1 MQDIII
7 KNAIVVDGNNTAP
20 YTGGVAVKDGMIT
33 AVGDVE
39 GLEAMDVIDAKGLVV
54 CPGFIDPHSHS
65 DDCFL
70 DDNRCES
77 KIYQG
82 VTTEIC
88 GMCGYS
94 DYPAQPGLYDS
105 KKVRE
110 ADGTEDEWIA
120 ESISDF
126 IAHAKA
132 RNKTMSTNLVPF
144 VGHGTI
150 RSNVLAYDG
159 REPNTEELEQMKAI
173 LEKEL
178 AAGAWGMSLG
188 LEYTPGC
195 FARPAELRA
204 LGSVVKKYDGLVTA
218 HMRNEGRTLEDAMDE
233 IFDIGRESGCRV
245 HISHLK
251 IDFHEKWGIAPQIW
265 QKIEDA
271 RAEGIRVGC
280 DMYPYLASS
289 TGITNRCPKWA
300 IEGGV
305 HMATAHLKGERR
317 QEVLDELKRR
327 FPDRNWAER
336 CLITETEGRC
346 KEAEGITLAAL
357 ADKWNLEY
365 YLAAAELIIVT
376 EGHTSCCFF
385 VMSEDDVNYFLS
397 KDIGICSDGYCLPLD
412 PKLNS
417 TMRHPRSFGAQD
429 RFLRLARE
437 NKICSLEKAV
447 WRLTALP
454 ADMIGIKDRGRLEI
468 GKAADITVFNPD
480 TIEDKADWTNP
491 YQKPIGVECVVVNGQ
506 VAIRDGKQTEVRNGR
521 FLLHK

>member
-7 KNAIVVDGNNTAP
+7 KNGLVVEGNNTKP
-20 YTGGVAVKDGMIT
+20 YMGGVAVKDGLIT
-33 AVGDVE
+33 AVGNVD
-39 GLEAMDVIDAKGLVV
+39 GMEAAEVIDAKGLVI

-65 DDCFL
+65 DDSFL
-70 DDNRCES
+70 TDNRCES

-94 DYPAQPGLYDS
+94 DYPTVPGKYDS
-105 KKVRE
+105 VKIKE
-110 ADGTEDEWIA
+110 ADGTEEEWQA

-126 IAHAKA
+126 IAHVKAK
-132 RNKTMSTNLVPF
+132 NKTMATNLVPF

-150 RSNVLAYDG
+150 RADVMEYDG
-159 REPNTEELEQMKAI
+159 REPSDEELEKMKQI
-173 LEKEL
+173 LDKEL

-195 FARPAELRA
+195 FAKPRELRA
-204 LGSVVKKYDGLVTA
+204 LGSVVKKYDALVTA

-233 IFDIGRESGCRV
+233 LFDIGRESGCRV

-305 HMATAHLKGERR
+305 HMAAAHLRGERR

-327 FPDRNWAER
+327 FPDRNWAQR
-336 CLITETEGRC
+336 CLITDTHGQC
-346 KEAEGITLAAL
+346 KEAEGKTLADM
-357 ADKWNLEY
+357 ADLWKLEY
-365 YLAAAELIIVT
+365 YLAAAELILRT
-376 EGHTSCCFF
+376 EGHASCCFF
-385 VMSEDDVNYFLS
+385 VMSEEDVNYFLS
-397 KDIGICSDGYCLPLD
+397 KDIGICSDGYCLPFD
-412 PKLNS
+412 PALNLS
-417 TMRHPRSFGAQD
+417 IRHPRSFGAQS

-447 WRLTALP
+447 WRETGLP
-454 ADMIGIKDRGRLEI
+454 ADMIGIKDRGRLEV
-468 GKAADITVFNPD
+468 GKAADITVFNPE

-491 YQKPIGVECVVVNGQ
+491 YQKPIGVEHVVVNGQ
-506 VAIRDGKQTEVRNGR
+506 IAFRDGLQTSARPGQ
-521 FLLHK
+521 FLLKK